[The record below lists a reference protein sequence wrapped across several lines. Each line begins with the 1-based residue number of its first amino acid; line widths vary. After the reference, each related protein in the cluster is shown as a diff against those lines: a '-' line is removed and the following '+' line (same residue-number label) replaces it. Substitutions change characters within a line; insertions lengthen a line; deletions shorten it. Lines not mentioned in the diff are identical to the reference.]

1 MIVNGINN
9 PFLISEKQIAKLD
22 KQQGAYSYNRIFCN
36 FFEELHT
43 IAISRFSYEGMPKEI
58 DKWALE
64 DILFSNGAALFIK
77 NDTINMYGVTRM
89 TLSGNLNLY
98 GVPDIRYSYATP
110 DWCREYSPDDSVI
123 IRDNPTCYPLIMHV
137 YQAAQTLTKIY
148 LTRLINLDQ
157 MKTPSIIPMSVD
169 DSFTMECMVNDL
181 KEYKPIMKVN
191 SDFGVDKIKSLNL
204 NPPILF
210 DKLSEELRQ
219 EKAAILTKM
228 GINVSAITKK
238 ERVQAAETDAN
249 NGEIIA
255 NRWSGLQAR
264 KHAMEVINEMYGLNI
279 SVTFSSELY
288 NDVIGFLGTE
298 FNERE
303 VVEDDRELH
312 DETR

>member
-9 PFLISEKQIAKLD
+9 PFLISEKQIARTEKH
-22 KQQGAYSYNRIFCN
+22 QGAYNYNRVFCN
-36 FFEELHT
+36 FFEELHA
-43 IAISRFSYEGMPKEI
+43 IAVSRFSYQGMPKEI

-77 NDTINMYGVTRM
+77 DSNLDKYGITRL
-89 TLSGNLNLY
+89 TLAGEMNIY
-98 GVPDIRYSYATP
+98 GVPEIRYSYATP
-110 DWCREYSPDDSVI
+110 NWYKEYDPGNSVI
-123 IRDNPTCYPLIMHV
+123 VRDNPTCYPLIMHV

-148 LTRLINLDQ
+148 LTRMINLDQ

-169 DSFTMECMVNDL
+169 DSFTMECMINDL

-191 SDFGVDKIKSLNL
+191 SDFGIDKIKALNL

-255 NRWSGLQAR
+255 NRWSGLQTRSLAV
-264 KHAMEVINEMYGLNI
+264 ETINEMYGLDI

-288 NDVIGFLGTE
+288 NDVIGFLGSD
-298 FNERE
+298 FKERN
-303 VVEDDRELH
+303 DDNDTELH
-312 DETR
+312 NQTR